1 MEKNLT
7 LMRNS
12 LTTVEKYTIK
22 WFQSVI
28 NVENSSSVKKKDFIM
43 SENHVKINK
52 NEYLLAHLL
61 EALVSNTIF
70 SGCIPQNIRLH
81 QF

>member
-28 NVENSSSVKKKDFIM
+28 NVENNSSVKKKDCIM

-52 NEYLLAHLL
+52 NK
-61 EALVSNTIF
+61 
-70 SGCIPQNIRLH
+70 
-81 QF
+81 